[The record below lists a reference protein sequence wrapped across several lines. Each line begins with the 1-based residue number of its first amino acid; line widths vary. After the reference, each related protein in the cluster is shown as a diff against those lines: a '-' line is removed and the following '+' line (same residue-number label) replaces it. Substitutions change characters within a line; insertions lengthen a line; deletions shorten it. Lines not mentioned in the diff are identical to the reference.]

1 MSTSRFGRM
10 QRELLVT
17 HPGKLIAITVVA
29 AVVGGLLAFTR
40 MTSPELAAAP
50 AGARAESTASPR
62 VDFTYFP
69 GQYVNQAREAS
80 DPIEAF

>member
-29 AVVGGLLAFTR
+29 AVIGGLLAFTR

-50 AGARAESTASPR
+50 AGARAESTASAA
-62 VDFTYFP
+62 FTYFP
-69 GQYVNQAREAS
+69 GQYVNQARETS